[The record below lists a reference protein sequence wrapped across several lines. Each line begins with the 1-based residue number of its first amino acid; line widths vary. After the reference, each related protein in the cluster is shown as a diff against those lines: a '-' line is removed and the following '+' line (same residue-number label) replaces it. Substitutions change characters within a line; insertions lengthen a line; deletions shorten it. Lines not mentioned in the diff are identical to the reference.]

1 MTRQKEPGFLDEQ
14 MQKNHFLST
23 GPLVSGLLDGKE
35 INCCLIEVTIILGL
49 CSTQNR
55 VEGNTENCDY
65 DPVSFTEN
73 TSQHPM
79 QIQGWQVQEPTFLPP
94 WYSLAVEGKSS
105 QEEFWKE
112 WWDKTIS
119 NITNNATQDHFY
131 DLKYS
136 AQTALSSTS
145 VLPRHHQIII
155 FTDDYQV
162 NNYKKPNC
170 SVTAS
175 LWEFNSFW
183 TRWFLFLSRRK
194 ELVTYY

>member
-1 MTRQKEPGFLDEQ
+1 MRARLKCGRMTRQKEPGFLDEQ

-94 WYSLAVEGKSS
+94 
-105 QEEFWKE
+105 
-112 WWDKTIS
+112 
-119 NITNNATQDHFY
+119 
-131 DLKYS
+131 
-136 AQTALSSTS
+136 
-145 VLPRHHQIII
+145 
-155 FTDDYQV
+155 
-162 NNYKKPNC
+162 
-170 SVTAS
+170 
-175 LWEFNSFW
+175 
-183 TRWFLFLSRRK
+183 
-194 ELVTYY
+194 